1 LVKAASFDPIPKIEG
16 GYFEYGN
23 FENRNFDSD
32 LKSKILW
39 LVISKIS
46 DSKFE
51 FNFEKF
57 NFENVVRN
65 YV

>member
-1 LVKAASFDPIPKIEG
+1 MEG
-16 GYFEYGN
+16 GYFKFGN
-23 FENRNFDSD
+23 FENCNFDSD

-46 DSKFE
+46 DGKFKV
-51 FNFEKF
+51 NFEKF
-57 NFENVVRN
+57 NFENLVRN